1 MKEKRESSSM
11 TDEERLI
18 IRKCLDGNREA
29 FEVLVNRY
37 ESHVKTLAWN
47 ITGNPEEAVEVSQE
61 AFLQAFK
68 NLHRF
73 HLDKSFKSWLLG
85 ITMKR
90 GIDRVRKQ
98 KSFLNFFN
106 RYIRVVPMEKVKIT
120 TIEESAIFHP
130 LLKKLNERERTA
142 LSLQINE
149 NYTAREIGKLL
160 NCSENAVRVTL
171 FRAKKKLKKELLK
184 NRAAPGKKARYYH
197 EHEQEV

>member
-1 MKEKRESSSM
+1 MKEKREASNV

-29 FEVLVNRY
+29 FEMLVNRY

-47 ITGNPEEAVEVSQE
+47 ITGNPEEAVAVSQE

-73 HLDKSFKSWLLG
+73 HLHKSFKSWLLG
-85 ITMKR
+85 ITIKR

-98 KSFLNFFN
+98 KSFWNFFN
-106 RYIRVVPMEKVKIT
+106 RYIQVVPMEKVKIT

-130 LLKKLNERERTA
+130 MLKKLNERERTA

-160 NCSENAVRVTL
+160 NCSENSVRVTL

-184 NRAAPGKKARYYH
+184 NKAVPGKRARYYH

>member
-1 MKEKRESSSM
+1 M

-47 ITGNPEEAVEVSQE
+47 ITGNPEEAMEVSQE

-73 HLDKSFKSWLLG
+73 DLDKNFKSWLLG
-85 ITMKR
+85 ITIKR

-106 RYIRVVPMEKVKIT
+106 RYIQVVPMEKVKIT

-130 LLKKLNERERTA
+130 LLKKLNERERTV

-149 NYTAREIGKLL
+149 NYSAREIGKIL
-160 NCSENAVRVTL
+160 NCSESAVRVTL

-184 NRAAPGKKARYYH
+184 NRAAPGKTARYYH